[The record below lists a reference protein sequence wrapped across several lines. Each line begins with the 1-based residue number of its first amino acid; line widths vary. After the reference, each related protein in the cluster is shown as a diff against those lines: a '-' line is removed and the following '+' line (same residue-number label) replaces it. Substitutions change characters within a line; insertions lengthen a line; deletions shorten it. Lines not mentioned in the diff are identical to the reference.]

1 MTIFPPIS
9 AESFANG
16 CPGVTQQ
23 ILEVLPLGVA
33 LHGVSGQLNYLNP
46 VAQSWFNLQLEHPIP
61 LAKISQS
68 LRLCRASGEGLYP
81 TEQLPISQALRGQ
94 SVTVSDLKTEQGG
107 EVKALKLE
115 VHPLWGEEKQ
125 IIGAIAFF
133 HLLAS
138 PSPPGKQQEN
148 ILERLTTNVPAVI
161 YRYQINATG
170 QDRITYITSRC
181 RELYELEPEVI
192 YQDAQVLW
200 HLIHPEDIPQLL
212 ESVGESQRTLSPWS
226 TEHRIQ
232 TPSGKLKWIQAFS
245 TPQRQPN
252 GDTVWDGIMMDITER
267 KQAEKALQDSERRY
281 AALADIA
288 PVGIFRNDLT
298 GNCIYSNEYS
308 LKIIGLSRSEAL
320 GQGWMSAMHPDDCD
334 RILQAWLNFV
344 QQGEP
349 FACEYRFLHP
359 DGKIIWVYGEA
370 VPEQDSE
377 GNITGYVGTLM
388 DITTQK
394 QTHLALQ
401 ENQHFIE
408 QVANTSPNLIYIY
421 DLQLQRNIYTN
432 REVTQLLGY
441 SAEEVRAMGNNFL
454 AEIVHPQD
462 FPRVVTH
469 LQNFPQASEEE
480 VREIQYRIRHAN
492 GSWRWL
498 WSRETVFKRDENGR
512 VQQIIGATQD
522 ITRHKAIEAALMASE
537 SRSQAILSAIP
548 DLMLR
553 VRADGQCLDY
563 LPPEDSY
570 AQCFLPIDSHL
581 REILPPP
588 LFERQLAAIQRAI
601 TTGELQVYEH
611 ELVKDGQ
618 RCYEEVR
625 IAAVSLE
632 EALIIVRDISDRKQ
646 AELLLRQSEARFR
659 RLTENVPG
667 VVYRYYRTDNGQDQF
682 TYVSPRCLDLFEVP
696 PSTIQQ
702 DAQVLWRMIHP
713 DDARVMQERAPLAAQ
728 NLIPWQ
734 IDYRLTTPSGQQK
747 WLQNF
752 ASPDV
757 APDGTVF
764 WDGLIIDITKR
775 KAAEQLIADY
785 NRTLEQKVQQRT
797 LALEQEILERE
808 RIALALQQ
816 SETRFRAIFNQAFQ
830 FVGLLQP
837 DGILLEANQTALDFA
852 GITLE
857 DVVNQYFWDCWWWQ
871 VSPDTQEQLKQAI
884 AQAAQGEFIRYE
896 AKVWGKNK
904 QVITIDFSLRPIRN
918 QQGDVMLLIPE
929 GRDITNLMEI
939 EAQLRQ
945 AKEAAEMA
953 NQAKNIFMANMS
965 HELRTPLNAILGFSR
980 LMSQDSN
987 LSVSQ
992 QEILRIIHQS
1002 GDHLLALIN
1011 QILDLSKIEA
1021 GQMTR
1026 QDTPYHL
1033 VDLFGQLKPLFSLK
1047 AQEQNIVLQFDI
1059 PKDIPPYVCVDGGKL
1074 RQVLTNLLHNALK
1087 FTTCG
1092 GVILRVKTLEKSK
1105 NQALLGFEVQ
1115 DSGMGIDSREIAR
1128 LFQPF
1133 EQSYHQP
1140 QNNEGTGLGLTICEQ
1155 CVRLLGGQMTV
1166 LSQGYAFTPPH
1177 QLESSPEAPPI
1188 GTIFRF
1194 TLPVLIP
1201 TAAEI
1206 RSLTT
1211 SQLPDSTTPDS
1222 MLIAV
1227 SDRTCSQTL
1236 ESWLKPLGCKLYQ
1249 TPSPEEAIALC
1260 HSHSPAL
1267 IWLELD
1273 LSPQD
1278 NYELIATLLSSTDSP
1293 PTLIVLSPLLS
1304 LEHQD
1309 TLLRLGCSDFLRLP
1323 PQRQDV
1329 LAILTKYLDL
1339 SHLPLDTLPSSLLNV
1354 DSSDHS
1360 SSLTPSD
1367 LTPLP
1372 HHWRQEFAS
1381 ALIEGDM
1388 EKMIGFIAEI
1398 PPENYPLAQSLS
1410 SLIYDYRFEEL
1421 LELLTHPNGGSS
1433 LP

>member
-1 MTIFPPIS
+1 MNIFPPIS

-33 LHGVSGQLNYLNP
+33 LHGINGQLDYLNP
-46 VAQSWFNLQLEHPIP
+46 VAQSWFNLQLEHPVP
-61 LAKISQS
+61 LAEVSQV
-68 LRLCRASGEGLYP
+68 LRLYSASGEELDP
-81 TEQLPISQALRGQ
+81 REQRAIEQALTGQ
-94 SVTVSDLKTEQGG
+94 SATVWDLKTQHGG
-107 EVKALKLE
+107 KSKHLKLE
-115 VHPLWGEEKQ
+115 VHPLWGEDKQ

-133 HLLAS
+133 HEL
-138 PSPPGKQQEN
+138 PSPPEQEEN
-148 ILERLTTNVPAVI
+148 ILEGLTTNVPAVI

-170 QDRITYITSRC
+170 QDAITYISSRC
-181 RELYELEPEVI
+181 RDLYELHPEEI
-192 YQDAQVLW
+192 YQDSSVLW
-200 HLIHPEDIPQLL
+200 HLIHPEDIPALV
-212 ESVGESQRTLSPWS
+212 ESVEESQRRLTPWF

-232 TPSGKLKWIQAFS
+232 TASGKLKWIQAFS
-245 TPQRQPN
+245 TPHRQPN

-267 KQAEKALQDSERRY
+267 KQAEKALQESEQRY
-281 AALADIA
+281 ATLADIA
-288 PVGIFRNDLT
+288 PVGIFRNDLA

-308 LKIIGLSRSEAL
+308 LKIIGLSESEAL
-320 GQGWMSAMHPDDCD
+320 GKGWIRAMHPED
-334 RILQAWLNFV
+334 RDRVLQGWLNFI

-359 DGKIIWVYGEA
+359 NGTIIWVYGQA
-370 VPEQDSE
+370 VPERDSE
-377 GNITGYVGTLM
+377 GYITGYVGVLM
-388 DITTQK
+388 DITAQK
-394 QTHLALQ
+394 QTTLAL
-401 ENQHFIE
+401 EEKQHFIE
-408 QVANTSPNLIYIY
+408 QIASTSPNLIYIY
-421 DLQLQRNIYTN
+421 DLQLQRNIYAN
-432 REVTQLLGY
+432 REISQLLGY
-441 SAEEVRAMGNNFL
+441 SPEQVRAMGNNLF
-454 AEIVHPQD
+454 AEIVHPED
-462 FPRVVTH
+462 LPRVVAH
-469 LQNFPQASEEE
+469 LQDFSAASEEE
-480 VREIQYRIRHAN
+480 VREIQYRIRHGN
-492 GSWRWL
+492 GAWRWL
-498 WSRETVFKRDENGR
+498 WSRETVFKRDETGR

-553 VRADGQCLDY
+553 VRVDGQCLDY
-563 LPPEDSY
+563 LPPEDSS

-588 LFERQLAAIQRAI
+588 LFQRQIEAIQQAI

-611 ELVKDGQ
+611 ELIKEG
-618 RCYEEVR
+618 RPCYEEVR
-625 IAAVSLE
+625 IAAVSLN

-667 VVYRYYRTDNGQDQF
+667 VVYRYYREDNGRDRF

-696 PSTIQQ
+696 PSPILEN
-702 DAQVLWRMIHP
+702 AQILWQMIHP

-728 NLIPWQ
+728 NLTPWQ
-734 IDYRLTTPSGQQK
+734 IDYRIITPSGQQK

-764 WDGLIIDITKR
+764 WDGLVIDITQR

-785 NRTLEQKVQQRT
+785 NRTLEQKVQERT

-808 RIALALQQ
+808 RMAQALQQ

-837 DGILLEANQTALDFA
+837 DGVLLEANQTALDFA
-852 GITLE
+852 GITLQ

-871 VSPDTQEQLKQAI
+871 VSPKVQEQLKQAI

-896 AKVWGKNK
+896 VQVWDKNK
-904 QVITIDFSLRPIRN
+904 QVITIDFSLRPICN
-918 QQGDVMLLIPE
+918 PQGEVMLLIPE
-929 GRDITNLMEI
+929 GRDITNLVEI

-987 LSVSQ
+987 LSPSQ
-992 QEILRIIHQS
+992 QETLRIIHQS
-1002 GDHLLALIN
+1002 GDHLLTLIN

-1021 GQMTR
+1021 GQLTR
-1026 QDTPYHL
+1026 QDTPCHL
-1033 VDLFGQLKPLFSLK
+1033 LDILGQLESLFRLK
-1047 AQEQNIVLQFDI
+1047 AQEQNIALQFQIAD
-1059 PKDIPPYVCVDGGKL
+1059 DIPPYVSVDGGKL

-1092 GVILRVKTLEKSK
+1092 GVILRVKTLKSQ
-1105 NQALLGFEVQ
+1105 NPVLLGFEVQ
-1115 DSGMGIDSREIAR
+1115 DSGIGIDAREVAR

-1177 QLESSPEAPPI
+1177 QLESSPEAPPM
-1188 GTIFRF
+1188 GTLFRF

-1206 RSLTT
+1206 RSLTDP
-1211 SQLPDSTTPDS
+1211 QLPDSGAPYS
-1222 MLIAV
+1222 MLIVV
-1227 SDRTCSQTL
+1227 SDCTCSEALQ
-1236 ESWLKPLGCKLYQ
+1236 SWLKPLGCPLYS
-1249 TPSPEEAIALC
+1249 TKNPEEANAL
-1260 HSHSPAL
+1260 SHRHHPAL

-1273 LSPQD
+1273 PSSLHD
-1278 NYELIATLLSSTDSP
+1278 YDLIKTLLSTTDSP

-1323 PQRQDV
+1323 LQRQDV
-1329 LAILTKYLDL
+1329 LAILTKHLDL
-1339 SHLPLDTLPSSLLNV
+1339 SQLPLDTLPSSLLEV
-1354 DSSDHS
+1354 QPSEHL
-1360 SSLTPSD
+1360 SSLKTSD
-1367 LTPLP
+1367 LAPLS
-1372 HHWRQEFAS
+1372 HHWRQEFEK
-1381 ALIEGDM
+1381 ALIEGDL

-1398 PPENYPLAQSLS
+1398 PPENYQLAQSLS
-1410 SLIYDYRFEEL
+1410 SLISDYRFEEL
-1421 LELLTHPNGGSS
+1421 LGLMTH
-1433 LP
+1433 LKD